1 MNSPLQI
8 AQLCLYYGIN
18 KVNAPKVKTFILSII
33 GGFFVGAGAA
43 LSSICSYNFVGG
55 YSQFYNGL
63 VFPTGIMAVYCAGA
77 ELFTGNCLLIIP
89 LLSRNISYLD
99 MLLNWLIVFI
109 GNFIGAILI
118 ALLIVYGHLPNMFEV
133 NLAQTFFSIGIE
145 KCSLNFGDAFI
156 KGLLCNFYNCLGIW
170 VSMGGKELRS
180 IIFGLWTP
188 IFLFAVCGLEH
199 CVANMY
205 YITAALFTSYEY
217 GVDSNKLN
225 WGRLF
230 YKNIIPVTLG
240 NIIGGTGLVGAIYWY
255 IYLSDEESK
264 TLDLQKSNNNA
275 DSTIGELRNDL
286 STLNEINKQNNIK
299 LN

>member
-8 AQLCLYYGIN
+8 AELCVNYGIN
-18 KVNAPKVKTFILSII
+18 KVKVPKVKTFILSII

-43 LSSICSYNFVGG
+43 VSSICGYNFVGG

-63 VFPTGIMAVYCAGA
+63 VFPIGIMAVYCAGA
-77 ELFTGNCLLIIP
+77 ELFTGNCLLIMP
-89 LLSRNISYLD
+89 LLSRNIGYLD

-109 GNFIGAILI
+109 GNFIGVILI
-118 ALLIVYGHLPNMFEV
+118 ALLIVYGHLPNMFDV

-145 KCSLNFGDAFI
+145 KCSLNFGDALI

-180 IIFGLWTP
+180 IILGLWTP

-205 YITAALFTSYEY
+205 YITAGLFTSYEY
-217 GVDSNKLN
+217 GVDNNNLN

-240 NIIGGTGLVGAIYWY
+240 NIIGGTGLVGAAYWY
-255 IYLSDEESK
+255 IYLSEDESK
-264 TLDLQKSNNNA
+264 TSNLKKTNNNV
-275 DSTIGELRNDL
+275 DSSNGELRNDI
-286 STLNEINKQNNIK
+286 STLNE
-299 LN
+299 LNQ